1 MTTPTDPAPPRRP
14 RTVFRGLDGILL
26 LDKPQG
32 LSSNQ
37 ALQRVRHLFR
47 AEKGGHTGSL
57 DPLATGLL
65 PVCFGEATKIAGG
78 LLGARKAYETVAR
91 LGITTDTDDAEGQ
104 PLRERPV
111 PALSIDQ
118 IDTALRQ
125 LTGRIRQRPPIYSAL
140 KRGGEP
146 LYAKARRG
154 EAIEVEERDIEVHAF
169 DLLNAADLL
178 DGPLENG
185 ASPTLRLHIECGSG
199 TYVRSLVRD
208 LGELLGCGAH
218 VAELRRLWVDP
229 FREPRMWTLA
239 ALEDLRAQAG
249 ERVLEACLLPI
260 EAGMTS
266 WSSVRVSPAQAQRLG
281 RGQGVPG
288 HYRPAGPVAVLDE
301 HGRGLGLGEVD
312 GEGGL
317 RPIRLF
323 RWAAATGKLA
333 VAAAH

>member
-1 MTTPTDPAPPRRP
+1 MATPNKPRERRP
-14 RTVFRGLDGILL
+14 RTVYRRLDGLLL

-47 AEKGGHTGSL
+47 AEKAGHTGSL

-91 LGITTDTDDAEGQ
+91 LGLTTDTDDADGQ

-111 PALSIDQ
+111 PTLTVAAIDAALS
-118 IDTALRQ
+118 ALS
-125 LTGRIRQRPPIYSAL
+125 GRILQRPPIYSAL

-154 EAIEVEERDIEVHAF
+154 EAIEVDARLVEVHAF
-169 DLLNAADLL
+169 ELLNAADLL
-178 DGPLENG
+178 DGGAPL
-185 ASPTLRLHIECGSG
+185 LRLHVECGSG

-208 LGELLGCGAH
+208 LGEALGCGAH

-229 FREPRMWTLA
+229 FREPRMWTLE
-239 ALEDLRAQAG
+239 ALETLREQAG
-249 ERVLEACLLPI
+249 ERVLDACLLPV
-260 EAGMTS
+260 ETGMAS
-266 WSSVRVSPAQAQRLG
+266 WRAVSVTAAQAQRLAH
-281 RGQGVPG
+281 GQGLQGPYPAIG
-288 HYRPAGPVAVLDE
+288 HVAIFDE
-301 HGRGLGLGEVD
+301 GGRGLGLGEVD
-312 GEGGL
+312 DDGGL
-317 RPIRLF
+317 RPTRLF
-323 RWAAATGKLA
+323 RWAAATGA
-333 VAAAH
+333 